1 MISNPTAI
9 RKFTKSHESSS
20 QRSSRDSDSTPRL
33 WHRAQVTQAQ
43 VFALNNT
50 TSMLQRQLDRLRRR
64 KPQAPPGA
72 SVPFQIRRSSTW
84 LKFQVGDG
92 RVITTGEPI
101 EPTNIDTDITITAGV
116 EFYWIYLAITTTTAA
131 VTSSAST
138 PAWAI
143 SLVPIGWVDTLTNEA
158 DEVSTIYQFIHDN
171 VYIPCTL

>member
-1 MISNPTAI
+1 MIPNPTSI
-9 RKFTKSHESSS
+9 RKFTKSHESSG
-20 QRSSRDSDSTPRL
+20 QRSPRDSDSTPRL

-64 KPQAPPGA
+64 KPQAVPGNA
-72 SVPFQIRRSSTW
+72 HPFQIRRSDSW

-101 EPTNIDTDITITAGV
+101 EPTNIDADITFLAGT
-116 EFYWIYLAITTTTAA
+116 EFNWIYLTVTTTTAA

-138 PAWAI
+138 PAWAV
-143 SLVPIGWVDTLTNEA
+143 SLVPIGWVDTLTGEA
-158 DEVSTIYQFIHDN
+158 DEVSTIYQFLHDN